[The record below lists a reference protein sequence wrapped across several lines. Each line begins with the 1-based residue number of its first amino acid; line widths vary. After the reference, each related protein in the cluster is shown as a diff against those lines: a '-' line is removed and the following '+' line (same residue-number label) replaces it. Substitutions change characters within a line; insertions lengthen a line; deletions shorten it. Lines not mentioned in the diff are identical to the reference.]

1 MVDSISSAANVAIAL
16 QQQQISQQINTVVLV
31 KAKNIQE
38 QQGQAALQL
47 LESAKITQGI
57 DVHRGFNSEVQS

>member
-1 MVDSISSAANVAIAL
+1 MVDSISGAANVAIAL
-16 QQQQISQQINTVVLV
+16 QQQKNSQQISTAVLV

-47 LESAKITQGI
+47 LESAKTPRGI
-57 DVHRGFNSEVQS
+57 DVHV

>member
-1 MVDSISSAANVAIAL
+1 MVDSISGAANVAIAL
-16 QQQQISQQINTVVLV
+16 QQQKNSQQISTAVLV

-47 LESAKITQGI
+47 LESAKIPRGI
-57 DVHRGFNSEVQS
+57 DVHV